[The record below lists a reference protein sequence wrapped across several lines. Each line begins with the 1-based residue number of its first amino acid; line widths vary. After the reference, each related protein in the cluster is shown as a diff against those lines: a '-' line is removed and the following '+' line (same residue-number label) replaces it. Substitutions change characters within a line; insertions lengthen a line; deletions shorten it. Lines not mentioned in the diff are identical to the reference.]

1 MGIRRWIDRRGRE
14 KLHLSKQWP
23 DRTRFRRVMPNRTVA
38 RQLEIRI
45 DYAIAMGSWRQLK
58 EELARGPAVAEPDS
72 TDLTMREF
80 SGEYMRYCNGHNR
93 RPDFKEQALVSILR
107 ILGDI
112 RLKDFKRRHADQF
125 SEERLGEGVR
135 PATVNRGLAV
145 IKNMLTLAMERE
157 YLEIHPLLK
166 YRMLP
171 EVQEALRIM
180 TYTEYRRL
188 IDCVAGEDL
197 VIGAY
202 VVLLGETGMRRSE
215 GLRIQ
220 WNHIRARERVV
231 VIGKA
236 KSGKVRSVP
245 LSDFALEWLNK
256 LVRFIDIPQVFV
268 NPSTGRPWKAPR
280 ERFEKAR
287 KRAKL
292 DWVGFHGLR
301 HFRATQWLMN
311 GVDVTVV
318 KELLG
323 HSSIQTTMRYLHYV
337 KSQARKSVIE
347 AQEREA
353 QGWTSSARAS
363 GERLED
369 NWRTFN

>member
-1 MGIRRWIDRRGRE
+1 
-14 KLHLSKQWP
+14 
-23 DRTRFRRVMPNRTVA
+23 MPNRTVA

-45 DYAIAMGSWRQLK
+45 DYAIVMGAWRQLK
-58 EELARGPAVAEPDS
+58 EELARGPAVAAEPDS
-72 TDLTMREF
+72 TELTMREF
-80 SGEYMRYCNGHNR
+80 SEEYMRYCKVHNR
-93 RPDFKEQALVSILR
+93 RPDFKKQALVSILR

-112 RLKDFKRRHADQF
+112 RLKDFKRRHGDQF
-125 SEERLGEGVR
+125 TEARLAEGVR

-145 IKNMLTLAMERE
+145 IKNMLNLAIERE
-157 YLEIHPLLK
+157 YLEIHPLSK

-180 TYTEYRRL
+180 TYPEYRQL
-188 IDCVAGEDL
+188 IDCVAAEDI
-197 VIGAY
+197 VVAVY
-202 VVLLGETGMRRSE
+202 VVLLGETGMRKCE

-220 WNHIRARERVV
+220 WDHIRTRERVV

-245 LSDFALEWLNK
+245 LSDFALEWLNR
-256 LVRFIDIPQVFV
+256 LVRFIDIPEVFV
-268 NPSTGRPWKAPR
+268 NPSTGKPWKSPR

-301 HFRATQWLMN
+301 HFRATQWLMH

-337 KSQARKSVIE
+337 QSQARRSVIE
-347 AQEREA
+347 AQKREA
-353 QGWTSSARAS
+353 QDGASSAGAS
-363 GERLED
+363 GGPLED
-369 NWRTFN
+369 NWRTSR